1 MLIGRSVDVH
11 IRARF
16 LGLAS
21 AATGG
26 TLQAETEADLFL
38 ARVSNEIGGRE
49 YGLNGDAL
57 RDGLEKSLWSS
68 SIGWNGVLP
77 PDDRTLSTL
86 NFVATSAFRTF
97 LTFTFGQRRGVFIRT
112 VLPLIIGG

>member
-1 MLIGRSVDVH
+1 MLIRRSVDMH

-16 LGLAS
+16 LRLAS
-21 AATGG
+21 ATAGG

-38 ARVSNEIGGRE
+38 ARVSNEIGCGE

-57 RDGLEKSLWSS
+57 RDGIEESLRSS

-77 PDDRTLSTL
+77 PNDRTLSTL
-86 NFVATSAFRTF
+86 NFVTTSAFGTF
-97 LTFTFGQRRGVFIRT
+97 LTFTFGQRRGIFMRP
-112 VLPLIIGG
+112 VLPIVEC